1 MKKRNKYIPSD
12 KERRK
17 YVSSMRNRIFA
28 GLIAAVTAASPVITT
43 AAELGGYPI
52 TSETDGSTE
61 SLDVNTGRETAAE
74 TVTDDSGAVSVTAEV
89 GDTDNIGNAENM
101 TESAESA
108 DNVVAKAEESEK
120 SGEKTETK
128 FLFINLAKAKGGT
141 VILNEGELD
150 DAGKSTEK
158 RVKLVT
164 QTGTDE
170 LGNEATRTLINV
182 YDKDDV
188 LIDSED
194 AADNANIYVCEV
206 KTDEVVTVKVVA
218 DDGYVVSK
226 YDLRDRLVDGVKT
239 DVGFDKTEG
248 DDLTVAEGE
257 DESSASDR
265 TEFSY
270 PVFMKD
276 NMALTIELEEKQE
289 KNGSKGDT
297 KDDTAKDEEA
307 VDDTGATKDIDLTVD
322 GEVAADDSKNDM
334 NTDLTVDGEKTGEEA
349 KDHETSGND
358 ADNVESNETVS
369 DISGDTDNANTAEGD
384 DKVTEN
390 VADDDAGEDVNADES
405 GSEGEENT
413 DESVENVNSGEA
425 ENVDTADMT
434 GETHFIDTAENIG
447 DLDSASFST
456 ARLII
461 LSDNSNAIIDP
472 EHIIGNYDNIYL
484 MQYKSVE
491 QAMNAYAYY
500 EVNAEAVEPDKEIV
514 TAEETANDNNASDS
528 VISPDDVMTEA
539 SNPIVALS
547 ETQNT
552 DNTIETLTKD
562 RVIALIDTGAH
573 NGKNIIGRVSL
584 IDDILT
590 GGEHADDMV
599 DSIVS
604 QNEDAKIYSIRT
616 IGNDGNGSISAVV
629 AGIEYAINQ
638 HVDIINLSLYA
649 NKTLATTVLEKEIQ
663 KAIDAGI
670 TVVGAAGNDGADAVN
685 YVPGS
690 VLDAWVLGAADDNG
704 NRKAISNYG
713 DSVDYYAKAKY
724 TSNAAAM
731 FSGYISKYGT
741 DSLDN
746 SIFLKEVGEPGNVDD
761 EDTKSDETTLFDPV
775 IEKYIKRN
783 IDTSYTQIKEMQIVN
798 IMRVKNTM
806 VDGSKVSDDD
816 TIDSIMSQAD
826 ISDVVIGQTQGIL
839 PVYQLD
845 EDSDYWV
852 AYVDTMKDDDN
863 AAVQDVM
870 IAQNDTKGITFD
882 GWHFDNLTGLVYMP
896 KSIFYEDGTLY
907 VDKIQ
912 VQVMQKLIGFNWAD
926 DYNSTVG
933 AVTLDDGVINS
944 TWTAGNIYA
953 DYTNIQVGKYLDVNN
968 MLVTMNGIPVE
979 GKLYGYEPETG
990 ILTLG
995 FSPSVVQSI
1004 HVDAKKTEQAGD
1016 VEPGVKVASGYS
1028 FSEMVTINT
1037 SIGCGSISIN
1047 KKYLKKSHGEAVS
1060 ARFCYPENNGYWS
1073 YYKGHES
1080 AVMCYRFTDYND
1092 DSLDLQFCNWVLFN
1106 QGNINSILLNG
1117 KVWSMKASDIVPFV
1131 LNVNSFDAGFA
1142 DFEELKMSNGKDV
1155 ELALQCCHIN
1165 NGGGQ
1170 WNSNLGTALGAWRNG
1185 LVMMRIVNVN
1195 ATKKTAVCAIYT
1207 QNIANQHG
1215 IGLFAFNYTDTSTTR
1230 VKLAKRSGVSWTAPY
1245 SKEVYSLEGAKY
1257 RLYKRN
1263 SNGTEETV
1271 YYMKDGAVAT
1281 KSVKLKEVTTDA
1293 NSHSIRDLLTTNAK
1307 GNTKYI
1313 ALEPG
1318 TYYIKEQTPSTG
1330 FYRCNNYAQFTV
1342 EEDDTTVTL
1351 SQNTNEVLAYAL
1363 SEQPKEGRLSIIKT
1377 NSAGQSTE
1385 NLNLNAVFK
1394 IEYWDN
1400 YTTNGN
1406 DKPKSQWFMQAVF
1419 DGTNWV
1425 AQLDETR
1432 YRASWTDPNTGV
1444 TQYSDE
1450 LFYTYRAGKFMQPDG
1465 INPVPTL
1472 PMGSF
1477 RVTEVQAPDGYK
1489 LPADPVIK
1497 LDKNKT
1503 QNIYRRREANDDN
1516 TSGYGW
1522 LSTSVSNEQEDNS
1535 RIQIKKVDE
1544 TGNWSADLVNTEFT
1558 LYDAN
1563 GNACSS
1569 ITITDANYKEF
1580 EYDCKGGQTYTIKE
1594 TKTPACRKTAAP
1606 ITVTIGTGAN
1616 YKKTYQYDIKND
1628 WNPSKIAVSKKDGNN
1643 NWNNN
1648 LIGAQFTLY
1657 EGATNLGSITIQNQ
1671 NAHQFDADVWPGH
1684 TYTIKETHTPAGFI
1698 TAADISVTISTTVY
1712 QSVYYY
1718 DVKNLETPKVQIT
1731 KQSTAPQDILDLSA
1745 YTVSGAEFGVYEDQ
1759 ACTKKVPNGT
1769 LTTKENGVT
1778 DILTL
1783 PCSADGTYTYWVR
1796 EDKKPNGHKENNT
1809 PQPITVT
1816 LPADAGATKPMTFTN
1831 EPETD
1836 ELSAF
1841 AQKLS
1846 SKGDPVVGTAFKV
1859 RLYDGKYT
1867 TVQECEAKGVLKK
1880 TWYLQ
1885 SDEDGLVEFD
1895 KDHRAHG
1902 YTNDTFYQYDTNGDG
1917 SLDVVIPIGCTV
1929 TYQEVKTPKEY
1940 ILDDTTQIWSEK
1952 DHKIDIKRYYNE
1964 IAPCKITIQKLSDD
1978 GKTPLQNVEFE
1989 LTFAKESEPYTE
2001 NALKTYK
2008 PLLKQGESIKAK
2020 TDANGYIVWSNLD
2033 QGEYKIVETKTVS
2046 GMSLLKDP
2054 INITLPITMT
2064 DKQAKDM
2071 SAATDQGYFDEGYTN
2086 KWYFYEAKFEVTNT
2100 PNFVMPTTGASGMW
2114 KFIFF
2119 GFGIMTIFGTGLIVY
2134 DSKNK
2139 NTRKRRKHK

>member
-384 DKVTEN
+384 DKETEN

-933 AVTLDDGVINS
+933 AVTLDDGVTNS

-1047 KKYLKKSHGEAVS
+1047 KKYLKKGHGEAVS

-1351 SQNTNEVLAYAL
+1351 SQNTNEALAYAL

-1400 YTTNGN
+1400 YTTDGN

-1846 SKGDPVVGTAFKV
+1846 SKGDPVVGTVFKV

>member
-61 SLDVNTGRETAAE
+61 SLDVNTDRETAAE
-74 TVTDDSGAVSVTAEV
+74 TVTDDSGTVSVTTEV
-89 GDTDNIGNAENM
+89 GDTGNIGNTENM

-128 FLFINLAKAKGGT
+128 FLFINLAKANGGT

-150 DAGKSTEK
+150 DAGKSVEK

-170 LGNEATRTLINV
+170 LGNETTRTLINV

-289 KNGSKGDT
+289 KSGSKGDT

-307 VDDTGATKDIDLTVD
+307 VDNTGATKDTDLTVD
-322 GEVAADDSKNDM
+322 GEVAADDSKKDM
-334 NTDLTVDGEKTGEEA
+334 NADLTVDGEKTGEKA

-358 ADNVESNETVS
+358 ADNVESNKTVS

-390 VADDDAGEDVNADES
+390 VAGEDVNADES
-405 GSEGEENT
+405 GYEGDENT

-425 ENVDTADMT
+425 ENVDTVDMT
-434 GETHFIDTAENIG
+434 GETHFIDAAENIG

-461 LSDNSNAIIDP
+461 LSDDSNAIIDP

-528 VISPDDVMTEA
+528 VISPDDVMTEE

-933 AVTLDDGVINS
+933 AVTLDDGVTNS

-1037 SIGCGSISIN
+1037 SIGCGSIFTN
-1047 KKYLKKSHGEAVS
+1047 KKYLKKGHGEAVS

-1195 ATKKTAVCAIYT
+1195 TTKKTAVCAIYT

-1351 SQNTNEVLAYAL
+1351 SQNTNEALAYAL

-1400 YTTNGN
+1400 YTTDGN

-1846 SKGDPVVGTAFKV
+1846 SKGDPVVGTVFKV

-1895 KDHRAHG
+1895 KDHRTHG

>member
-61 SLDVNTGRETAAE
+61 SLDVNTDRETAAE
-74 TVTDDSGAVSVTAEV
+74 TVTDDSGTVSVTTEV
-89 GDTDNIGNAENM
+89 GDTGNIGNTENM

-128 FLFINLAKAKGGT
+128 FLFINLAKANGGT

-150 DAGKSTEK
+150 DAGKSVEK

-170 LGNEATRTLINV
+170 LGNETTRTLINV

-206 KTDEVVTVKVVA
+206 KTDEVVTVKFVA

-226 YDLRDRLVDGVKT
+226 YDLRDRLVDGTAV

-257 DESSASDR
+257 DKSSASDK

-322 GEVAADDSKNDM
+322 GEVAADDSKKDM

-390 VADDDAGEDVNADES
+390 VAGEDVNADES
-405 GSEGEENT
+405 GSEGDENT

-425 ENVDTADMT
+425 ENVDTVDMT
-434 GETHFIDTAENIG
+434 GETHFIDAAENIG

-461 LSDNSNAIIDP
+461 LSDDSNAIIDP

-528 VISPDDVMTEA
+528 VISPDDVMTEE

-933 AVTLDDGVINS
+933 AVTLDDGVTNS

-1037 SIGCGSISIN
+1037 SIGCGSISTN
-1047 KKYLKKSHGEAVS
+1047 KKYLKKGHGEAVS

-1195 ATKKTAVCAIYT
+1195 TTKKTAVCAIYT

-1351 SQNTNEVLAYAL
+1351 SQNTNEALAYAL

-1400 YTTNGN
+1400 YTTDGN

-1846 SKGDPVVGTAFKV
+1846 SKGDPVVGTVFKV

>member
-61 SLDVNTGRETAAE
+61 SLDVNTDRETAAE
-74 TVTDDSGAVSVTAEV
+74 TVTDDSGTVSVTTEV
-89 GDTDNIGNAENM
+89 GDTGNIGNTENM

-128 FLFINLAKAKGGT
+128 FLFINLAKANGGT

-150 DAGKSTEK
+150 DAGKSVEK

-170 LGNEATRTLINV
+170 LGNETTRTLINV

-289 KNGSKGDT
+289 KSGSKGDT

-307 VDDTGATKDIDLTVD
+307 VDNTGATKDTDLTVD
-322 GEVAADDSKNDM
+322 GEVAADDSKKDM
-334 NTDLTVDGEKTGEEA
+334 NADLTVDGEKTGEKA

-358 ADNVESNETVS
+358 ADNVESNKTVS

-390 VADDDAGEDVNADES
+390 VAGEDVNADES
-405 GSEGEENT
+405 GYEGDENT

-425 ENVDTADMT
+425 ENVDTVDMT
-434 GETHFIDTAENIG
+434 GETHFIDAAENIG

-461 LSDNSNAIIDP
+461 LSDDSNAIIDP

-528 VISPDDVMTEA
+528 VISPDDVMTEE

-933 AVTLDDGVINS
+933 AVTLDDGVTNS

-1037 SIGCGSISIN
+1037 SIGCGSISTN
-1047 KKYLKKSHGEAVS
+1047 KKYLKKGHGEAVS

-1195 ATKKTAVCAIYT
+1195 TTKKTAVCAIYT

-1351 SQNTNEVLAYAL
+1351 SQNTNEALAYAL

-1400 YTTNGN
+1400 YTTDGN

-1809 PQPITVT
+1809 PQSITVT

-1846 SKGDPVVGTAFKV
+1846 SKGDPVVGTVFKV

>member
-1 MKKRNKYIPSD
+1 
-12 KERRK
+12 
-17 YVSSMRNRIFA
+17 
-28 GLIAAVTAASPVITT
+28 
-43 AAELGGYPI
+43 
-52 TSETDGSTE
+52 
-61 SLDVNTGRETAAE
+61 
-74 TVTDDSGAVSVTAEV
+74 
-89 GDTDNIGNAENM
+89 
-101 TESAESA
+101 
-108 DNVVAKAEESEK
+108 
-120 SGEKTETK
+120 
-128 FLFINLAKAKGGT
+128 
-141 VILNEGELD
+141 
-150 DAGKSTEK
+150 
-158 RVKLVT
+158 
-164 QTGTDE
+164 
-170 LGNEATRTLINV
+170 
-182 YDKDDV
+182 
-188 LIDSED
+188 
-194 AADNANIYVCEV
+194 
-206 KTDEVVTVKVVA
+206 
-218 DDGYVVSK
+218 
-226 YDLRDRLVDGVKT
+226 
-239 DVGFDKTEG
+239 
-248 DDLTVAEGE
+248 
-257 DESSASDR
+257 
-265 TEFSY
+265 
-270 PVFMKD
+270 
-276 NMALTIELEEKQE
+276 
-289 KNGSKGDT
+289 
-297 KDDTAKDEEA
+297 
-307 VDDTGATKDIDLTVD
+307 
-322 GEVAADDSKNDM
+322 
-334 NTDLTVDGEKTGEEA
+334 
-349 KDHETSGND
+349 
-358 ADNVESNETVS
+358 
-369 DISGDTDNANTAEGD
+369 
-384 DKVTEN
+384 
-390 VADDDAGEDVNADES
+390 
-405 GSEGEENT
+405 
-413 DESVENVNSGEA
+413 
-425 ENVDTADMT
+425 
-434 GETHFIDTAENIG
+434 
-447 DLDSASFST
+447 
-456 ARLII
+456 
-461 LSDNSNAIIDP
+461 
-472 EHIIGNYDNIYL
+472 
-484 MQYKSVE
+484 
-491 QAMNAYAYY
+491 
-500 EVNAEAVEPDKEIV
+500 
-514 TAEETANDNNASDS
+514 
-528 VISPDDVMTEA
+528 
-539 SNPIVALS
+539 
-547 ETQNT
+547 
-552 DNTIETLTKD
+552 
-562 RVIALIDTGAH
+562 
-573 NGKNIIGRVSL
+573 
-584 IDDILT
+584 
-590 GGEHADDMV
+590 
-599 DSIVS
+599 
-604 QNEDAKIYSIRT
+604 
-616 IGNDGNGSISAVV
+616 
-629 AGIEYAINQ
+629 
-638 HVDIINLSLYA
+638 
-649 NKTLATTVLEKEIQ
+649 
-663 KAIDAGI
+663 
-670 TVVGAAGNDGADAVN
+670 
-685 YVPGS
+685 
-690 VLDAWVLGAADDNG
+690 
-704 NRKAISNYG
+704 
-713 DSVDYYAKAKY
+713 
-724 TSNAAAM
+724 
-731 FSGYISKYGT
+731 
-741 DSLDN
+741 
-746 SIFLKEVGEPGNVDD
+746 
-761 EDTKSDETTLFDPV
+761 
-775 IEKYIKRN
+775 
-783 IDTSYTQIKEMQIVN
+783 
-798 IMRVKNTM
+798 
-806 VDGSKVSDDD
+806 
-816 TIDSIMSQAD
+816 
-826 ISDVVIGQTQGIL
+826 
-839 PVYQLD
+839 
-845 EDSDYWV
+845 
-852 AYVDTMKDDDN
+852 
-863 AAVQDVM
+863 
-870 IAQNDTKGITFD
+870 
-882 GWHFDNLTGLVYMP
+882 MP

-933 AVTLDDGVINS
+933 AVTLDDGVTNS

-1047 KKYLKKSHGEAVS
+1047 KKYLKKGHGEAVS

-1195 ATKKTAVCAIYT
+1195 TTKKTAVCAIYT

-1351 SQNTNEVLAYAL
+1351 SQNTNEALAYAL

-1400 YTTNGN
+1400 YTTDGN

-1846 SKGDPVVGTAFKV
+1846 SKGDPVVGTVFKV

>member
-1 MKKRNKYIPSD
+1 MRNKKVYNPSD
-12 KERRK
+12 KGKRK
-17 YVSSMRNRIFA
+17 YVSSMRNRILA
-28 GLIAAVTAASPVITT
+28 GLIAAVTAASPVMTS
-43 AAELGGYPI
+43 AAELGGYDI
-52 TSETDGSTE
+52 ASETDGSIE
-61 SLDVNTGRETAAE
+61 SLDVNTGGETAAE
-74 TVTDDSGAVSVTAEV
+74 TVADDSGTVSVTTEV
-89 GDTDNIGNAENM
+89 GNNEN
-101 TESAESA
+101 TAESAESVN
-108 DNVVAKAEESEK
+108 DVITKAEESE
-120 SGEKTETK
+120 STGEKTETK

-150 DAGKSTEK
+150 DAGKSAEK
-158 RVKLVT
+158 KVKLVT
-164 QTGTDE
+164 QTDTDE
-170 LGNEATRTLINV
+170 LGNETTRTLINV

-218 DDGYVVSK
+218 DDGYVISK
-226 YDLRDRLVDGVKT
+226 YDLQDRLVDGAKI

-248 DDLTVAEGE
+248 DDLTVTEDT
-257 DESSASDR
+257 DESSASDK

-289 KNGSKGDT
+289 EAADETEKSGSADDVT
-297 KDDTAKDEEA
+297 DDTAKDKEA
-307 VDDTGATKDIDLTVD
+307 VDDAGTAKDTDLTVD
-322 GEVAADDSKNDM
+322 GEVAADDSKKDM
-334 NTDLTVDGEKTGEEA
+334 DTDLTVDGEKTDEEA
-349 KDHETSGND
+349 KDQE
-358 ADNVESNETVS
+358 
-369 DISGDTDNANTAEGD
+369 DTDNTNTAEDGGE
-384 DKVTEN
+384 VTEN
-390 VADDDAGEDVNADES
+390 VADNDAGEDVNADES
-405 GSEGEENT
+405 GSVDKESSG
-413 DESVENVNSGEA
+413 ESVEDVNSDEA
-425 ENVDTADMT
+425 ENIDTVDMT

-447 DLDSASFST
+447 DLDSTSFST

-461 LSDNSNAIIDP
+461 LSDDSNAIIDP

-500 EVNAEAVEPDKEIV
+500 EVNADAVEPDKEIV

-528 VISPDDVMTEA
+528 VISPDDVMTEE

-552 DNTIETLTKD
+552 DNAIETLTKD

-690 VLDAWVLGAADDNG
+690 VLDAWILGAADDNG

-783 IDTSYTQIKEMQIVN
+783 IDTNYTDVKDMQIVN

-882 GWHFDNLTGLVYMP
+882 GWHFDNLTGLVYIP

-933 AVTLDDGVINS
+933 AVTLDDGVTNS

-1004 HVDAKKTEQAGD
+1004 HVDAEKTEQAGD

-1047 KKYLKKSHGEAVS
+1047 KKYLKKGHGESVS
-1060 ARFCYPENNGYWS
+1060 ARFCYPENNGNWS

-1263 SNGTEETV
+1263 RNGTEETV
-1271 YYMKDGAVAT
+1271 YYMKDGAIAT

-1293 NSHSIRDLLTTNAK
+1293 NSHSIRDLLTTNTK

-1351 SQNTNEVLAYAL
+1351 SQNTNEALAYAL

-1400 YTTNGN
+1400 YTTDGN

-1745 YTVSGAEFGVYEDQ
+1745 YTVSGAEFGIYSDQ
-1759 ACTKKVPNGT
+1759 WCTQKVGT
-1769 LTTKENGVT
+1769 ATTGQNGVT
-1778 DILTL
+1778 NTITL
-1783 PCSADGTYTYWVR
+1783 PCQANGTYTYYVR
-1796 EDKKPNGHKENNT
+1796 EDIAPNGHKENNT
-1809 PQPITVT
+1809 PQAITVT
-1816 LPADAGATKPMTFTN
+1816 LPADAGATKQMTFTN

-1846 SKGDPVVGTAFKV
+1846 SKGDPVVGTVFKV

-1867 TVQECEAKGVLKK
+1867 TVQECEAKGALKK

-1885 SDEDGLVEFD
+1885 SDNKGFVNFD
-1895 KDHRAHG
+1895 NQNLAPG
-1902 YTNDTFYQYDTNGDG
+1902 YNSDTFYKYGDKDGDG
-1917 SLDVVIPIGCTV
+1917 KTDIVIPIGCTV
-1929 TYQEVKTPKEY
+1929 TYQEVKTPSEY
-1940 ILDDTTQIWSEK
+1940 VLDDTTQIWSEK
-1952 DHKIDIKRYYNE
+1952 NQQIDVKKFYNE
-1964 IAPCKITIQKLSDD
+1964 PTPCKIKIRKLSDD
-1978 GKTPLQNVEFE
+1978 GKTPLSGVEFE
-1989 LTFAKESEPYTE
+1989 LKFVKESQPYTMD
-2001 NALKTYK
+2001 ALNSFI
-2008 PLLKQGESIKAK
+2008 PLLKQGETTKAT
-2020 TDANGYIVWSNLD
+2020 TDANGYIIWENLD
-2033 QGEYKIVETKTVS
+2033 QGEYQITETKTIT

-2071 SAATDQGYFDEGYTN
+2071 SAATDQGRFDEGYTN
-2086 KWYFYEAKFEVTNT
+2086 KWYFYEATFEVTNT
-2100 PNFVMPTTGASGMW
+2100 PNFVMPTTGADGIW

-2119 GFGIMTIFGTGLIVY
+2119 GFGTMAILGTGLIVY

>member
-74 TVTDDSGAVSVTAEV
+74 TVTDDSGTVSVTTEV
-89 GDTDNIGNAENM
+89 GDTGNIGNTENM

-128 FLFINLAKAKGGT
+128 FLFINLAKANGGT

-150 DAGKSTEK
+150 DAGKSVEK

-170 LGNEATRTLINV
+170 LGNETTRTLINV

-322 GEVAADDSKNDM
+322 GEVAADDSKKDM
-334 NTDLTVDGEKTGEEA
+334 NTDLTVDGKKTGEEA
-349 KDHETSGND
+349 KDPEAADSNAGSTESSETND
-358 ADNVESNETVS
+358 
-369 DISGDTDNANTAEGD
+369 DISSDTDNTNTAKDGSE
-384 DKVTEN
+384 VTEN

-405 GSEGEENT
+405 GSVDKESSG
-413 DESVENVNSGEA
+413 ESVEDVNSDEA
-425 ENVDTADMT
+425 ENIDTVDMT

-447 DLDSASFST
+447 DLDSTSFST

-461 LSDNSNAIIDP
+461 LSDDSNAIIDP

-528 VISPDDVMTEA
+528 VISPDDVMTEE

-552 DNTIETLTKD
+552 DNAIETLTKD

-933 AVTLDDGVINS
+933 AVTLDDGVTNS

-1047 KKYLKKSHGEAVS
+1047 KKYLKKGHGEAVS

-1351 SQNTNEVLAYAL
+1351 SQNTNEALAYAL

-1400 YTTNGN
+1400 YTTDGN

-1846 SKGDPVVGTAFKV
+1846 SKGDPVVGTVFKV

>member
-61 SLDVNTGRETAAE
+61 SLDVNTGGETAAE
-74 TVTDDSGAVSVTAEV
+74 TVTDDSGAVSVTTEV

-170 LGNEATRTLINV
+170 LGNETTRTLINV

-257 DESSASDR
+257 DKSSASDK

-322 GEVAADDSKNDM
+322 GEVAADDSKKDM

-390 VADDDAGEDVNADES
+390 VAGEDVNADES
-405 GSEGEENT
+405 GYEGDENI

-425 ENVDTADMT
+425 ENVDTVDMT
-434 GETHFIDTAENIG
+434 GETHFIDAAENIG

-461 LSDNSNAIIDP
+461 LSDDSNAIIDP

-528 VISPDDVMTEA
+528 VISPDDVMTEE

-896 KSIFYEDGTLY
+896 KSIFYED
-907 VDKIQ
+907 
-912 VQVMQKLIGFNWAD
+912 F
-926 DYNSTVG
+926 
-933 AVTLDDGVINS
+933 
-944 TWTAGNIYA
+944 
-953 DYTNIQVGKYLDVNN
+953 
-968 MLVTMNGIPVE
+968 
-979 GKLYGYEPETG
+979 
-990 ILTLG
+990 
-995 FSPSVVQSI
+995 
-1004 HVDAKKTEQAGD
+1004 
-1016 VEPGVKVASGYS
+1016 
-1028 FSEMVTINT
+1028 
-1037 SIGCGSISIN
+1037 
-1047 KKYLKKSHGEAVS
+1047 
-1060 ARFCYPENNGYWS
+1060 
-1073 YYKGHES
+1073 
-1080 AVMCYRFTDYND
+1080 
-1092 DSLDLQFCNWVLFN
+1092 
-1106 QGNINSILLNG
+1106 
-1117 KVWSMKASDIVPFV
+1117 
-1131 LNVNSFDAGFA
+1131 
-1142 DFEELKMSNGKDV
+1142 
-1155 ELALQCCHIN
+1155 
-1165 NGGGQ
+1165 
-1170 WNSNLGTALGAWRNG
+1170 
-1185 LVMMRIVNVN
+1185 
-1195 ATKKTAVCAIYT
+1195 
-1207 QNIANQHG
+1207 
-1215 IGLFAFNYTDTSTTR
+1215 
-1230 VKLAKRSGVSWTAPY
+1230 
-1245 SKEVYSLEGAKY
+1245 
-1257 RLYKRN
+1257 
-1263 SNGTEETV
+1263 
-1271 YYMKDGAVAT
+1271 
-1281 KSVKLKEVTTDA
+1281 
-1293 NSHSIRDLLTTNAK
+1293 
-1307 GNTKYI
+1307 
-1313 ALEPG
+1313 
-1318 TYYIKEQTPSTG
+1318 
-1330 FYRCNNYAQFTV
+1330 
-1342 EEDDTTVTL
+1342 
-1351 SQNTNEVLAYAL
+1351 
-1363 SEQPKEGRLSIIKT
+1363 
-1377 NSAGQSTE
+1377 
-1385 NLNLNAVFK
+1385 
-1394 IEYWDN
+1394 
-1400 YTTNGN
+1400 
-1406 DKPKSQWFMQAVF
+1406 
-1419 DGTNWV
+1419 
-1425 AQLDETR
+1425 
-1432 YRASWTDPNTGV
+1432 
-1444 TQYSDE
+1444 
-1450 LFYTYRAGKFMQPDG
+1450 
-1465 INPVPTL
+1465 
-1472 PMGSF
+1472 
-1477 RVTEVQAPDGYK
+1477 
-1489 LPADPVIK
+1489 
-1497 LDKNKT
+1497 
-1503 QNIYRRREANDDN
+1503 
-1516 TSGYGW
+1516 
-1522 LSTSVSNEQEDNS
+1522 
-1535 RIQIKKVDE
+1535 
-1544 TGNWSADLVNTEFT
+1544 
-1558 LYDAN
+1558 
-1563 GNACSS
+1563 
-1569 ITITDANYKEF
+1569 
-1580 EYDCKGGQTYTIKE
+1580 
-1594 TKTPACRKTAAP
+1594 
-1606 ITVTIGTGAN
+1606 
-1616 YKKTYQYDIKND
+1616 
-1628 WNPSKIAVSKKDGNN
+1628 
-1643 NWNNN
+1643 
-1648 LIGAQFTLY
+1648 
-1657 EGATNLGSITIQNQ
+1657 
-1671 NAHQFDADVWPGH
+1671 
-1684 TYTIKETHTPAGFI
+1684 
-1698 TAADISVTISTTVY
+1698 
-1712 QSVYYY
+1712 
-1718 DVKNLETPKVQIT
+1718 
-1731 KQSTAPQDILDLSA
+1731 
-1745 YTVSGAEFGVYEDQ
+1745 
-1759 ACTKKVPNGT
+1759 
-1769 LTTKENGVT
+1769 
-1778 DILTL
+1778 
-1783 PCSADGTYTYWVR
+1783 
-1796 EDKKPNGHKENNT
+1796 
-1809 PQPITVT
+1809 
-1816 LPADAGATKPMTFTN
+1816 
-1831 EPETD
+1831 
-1836 ELSAF
+1836 
-1841 AQKLS
+1841 
-1846 SKGDPVVGTAFKV
+1846 
-1859 RLYDGKYT
+1859 
-1867 TVQECEAKGVLKK
+1867 
-1880 TWYLQ
+1880 
-1885 SDEDGLVEFD
+1885 
-1895 KDHRAHG
+1895 
-1902 YTNDTFYQYDTNGDG
+1902 
-1917 SLDVVIPIGCTV
+1917 
-1929 TYQEVKTPKEY
+1929 
-1940 ILDDTTQIWSEK
+1940 
-1952 DHKIDIKRYYNE
+1952 
-1964 IAPCKITIQKLSDD
+1964 
-1978 GKTPLQNVEFE
+1978 
-1989 LTFAKESEPYTE
+1989 KESQSRQH
-2001 NALKTYK
+2001 
-2008 PLLKQGESIKAK
+2008 LL
-2020 TDANGYIVWSNLD
+2020 
-2033 QGEYKIVETKTVS
+2033 
-2046 GMSLLKDP
+2046 
-2054 INITLPITMT
+2054 
-2064 DKQAKDM
+2064 
-2071 SAATDQGYFDEGYTN
+2071 
-2086 KWYFYEAKFEVTNT
+2086 
-2100 PNFVMPTTGASGMW
+2100 
-2114 KFIFF
+2114 
-2119 GFGIMTIFGTGLIVY
+2119 
-2134 DSKNK
+2134 
-2139 NTRKRRKHK
+2139 

>member
-61 SLDVNTGRETAAE
+61 SLDVNTDRETAAE
-74 TVTDDSGAVSVTAEV
+74 TVTDDSGTVSVTTEV
-89 GDTDNIGNAENM
+89 GDTGNIGNTENM

-128 FLFINLAKAKGGT
+128 FLFINLAKANGGT

-150 DAGKSTEK
+150 DAGKSVEK

-170 LGNEATRTLINV
+170 LGNETTRTLINV

-289 KNGSKGDT
+289 KSGSKGDT

-307 VDDTGATKDIDLTVD
+307 VDNTGATKDTDLTVD
-322 GEVAADDSKNDM
+322 GEVAADDSKKDM
-334 NTDLTVDGEKTGEEA
+334 NADLTVDGEKTGEKA

-358 ADNVESNETVS
+358 ADNVESNKTVS

-390 VADDDAGEDVNADES
+390 VAGEDVNADES
-405 GSEGEENT
+405 GYEGDENT

-425 ENVDTADMT
+425 ENVDTVDMT
-434 GETHFIDTAENIG
+434 GETHFIDAAENIG

-461 LSDNSNAIIDP
+461 LSDDSNAIIDP

-528 VISPDDVMTEA
+528 VISPDDVMTEE

-933 AVTLDDGVINS
+933 AVTLDDGVTNS

-1037 SIGCGSISIN
+1037 SIGCGSISTN
-1047 KKYLKKSHGEAVS
+1047 KKYLKKGHGEAVS

-1195 ATKKTAVCAIYT
+1195 TTKKTAVCAIYT

-1351 SQNTNEVLAYAL
+1351 SQNTNEALAYAL

-1400 YTTNGN
+1400 YTTDGN

-1846 SKGDPVVGTAFKV
+1846 SKGDPVVGTVFKV

>member
-12 KERRK
+12 NQRRK
-17 YVSSMRNRIFA
+17 YVSSMRNRIIA
-28 GLIAAVTAASPVITT
+28 GLIAAVTATSPVMAT

-52 TSETDGSTE
+52 TSETDGNTE
-61 SLDVNTGRETAAE
+61 SLDVNTGGETAAE
-74 TVTDDSGAVSVTAEV
+74 TVTDDSGTVSVTTEV
-89 GDTDNIGNAENM
+89 GDTGNSVNTA
-101 TESAESA
+101 ESAESVNDA
-108 DNVVAKAEESEK
+108 ITKAEESE
-120 SGEKTETK
+120 STGEKTETK
-128 FLFINLAKAKGGT
+128 FLFINLAKANGGT

-150 DAGKSTEK
+150 DAGKSVEK
-158 RVKLVT
+158 RVRLVT
-164 QTGTDE
+164 QTGADE
-170 LGNEATRTLINV
+170 LGNETTKTLINV

-206 KTDEVVTVKVVA
+206 KTDDVVTVKVVA
-218 DDGYVVSK
+218 DDGYVISK
-226 YDLRDRLVDGVKT
+226 YDLQDRLVDGTKI

-248 DDLTVAEGE
+248 DDLTVGE
-257 DESSASDR
+257 DTNESSASDK

-276 NMALTIELEEKQE
+276 NMALTIELEKKQE
-289 KNGSKGDT
+289 KTESADGA
-297 KDDTAKDEEA
+297 KDDTAKDKEA
-307 VDDTGATKDIDLTVD
+307 VDDAGNAKDTDLTVD
-322 GEVAADDSKNDM
+322 GEVAADDSKKDM
-334 NTDLTVDGEKTGEEA
+334 DTDLTVGGEKTDEEA
-349 KDHETSGND
+349 KDTEASGSD
-358 ADNVESNETVS
+358 ADNT
-369 DISGDTDNANTAEGD
+369 NAAKD
-384 DKVTEN
+384 DGEVTEN
-390 VADDDAGEDVNADES
+390 VAEDNAGEDVNADEDGSANEESS
-405 GSEGEENT
+405 G
-413 DESVENVNSGEA
+413 ESVEDVNSGEA
-425 ENVDTADMT
+425 ENVDTVDMT
-434 GETHFIDTAENIG
+434 GETHFIDAAENIG
-447 DLDSASFST
+447 DLDPASFST

-461 LSDNSNAIIDP
+461 LSDDSNDIIDP

-500 EVNAEAVEPDKEIV
+500 EVNADAVEPDKEIV
-514 TAEETANDNNASDS
+514 TAEEIVNDNNASDS
-528 VISPDDVMTEA
+528 AISPDDVMTEE

-562 RVIALIDTGAH
+562 KVIALIDTGAH

-670 TVVGAAGNDGADAVN
+670 TVVGAAGNDGADAIN

-690 VLDAWVLGAADDNG
+690 VLDAWILGAADDNG

-741 DSLDN
+741 DSLDD

-783 IDTSYTQIKEMQIVN
+783 IDTNYTDIKDMQIVN
-798 IMRVKNTM
+798 ILRLKNTM
-806 VDGSKVSDDD
+806 VDGAVVSEND
-816 TIDSIMSQAD
+816 TIDSIMSQDD
-826 ISDVVIGQTQGIL
+826 ISKYVVGQTQGIL

-852 AYVDTMKDDDN
+852 SYVDTMKDDDN
-863 AAVQDVM
+863 ATVQDVM

-882 GWHFDNLTGLVYMP
+882 GWYFDKDTGLLYMP
-896 KSIFYEDGTLY
+896 KSIFYQDGTLY
-907 VDKIQ
+907 IEKIQ
-912 VQVMQKLIGFNWAD
+912 VQVMQKLAGFNWSD

-933 AVTLDDGVINS
+933 AVTSDDVVVNS

-953 DYTNIQVGKYLDVNN
+953 DYTNIQVGQYLDVNK
-968 MLVTMNGIPVE
+968 MLVTVNGFPIE
-979 GKLYGYEPETG
+979 GKMYGYEPESG
-990 ILTLG
+990 MLTVG
-995 FSPSVVQSI
+995 FAPSVVQSV
-1004 HVDAKKTEQAGD
+1004 HVDAEKTEQAGNI
-1016 VEPGVKVASGYS
+1016 EPGVKIAAGHT
-1028 FSEMVTINT
+1028 FAQMRTINSAVGCS
-1037 SIGCGSISIN
+1037 SITIN
-1047 KKYLKKSHGEAVS
+1047 KKKLKKGFGASVTAE
-1060 ARFCYPENNGYWS
+1060 FCYPENNGNWS
-1073 YYKGHES
+1073 YYGGHEN
-1080 AVMCYRFTDYND
+1080 AVVCYRFTDYND
-1092 DSLDLQFCNWVLFN
+1092 DALDRQFCNWVLFN
-1106 QGNINSILLNG
+1106 SGNINNILLNG
-1117 KVWSMKASDIVPFV
+1117 KVWDMKSGDIVPFV
-1131 LNVNSFDAGFA
+1131 LNLNTFDAPFA
-1142 DFEELKMSNGKDV
+1142 NFDELKTSAGKDV
-1155 ELALQCCHIN
+1155 ELALECCHID

-1170 WNSNLGTALGAWRNG
+1170 WDRNLGTALGRWQNG
-1185 LVMMRIVNVN
+1185 IIMMRVVNVDSTHN
-1195 ATKKTAVCAIYT
+1195 IAVCAVYT
-1207 QNIANQHG
+1207 QRIVGQHG
-1215 IGLFAFNYTDTSTTR
+1215 IGLFSFNYTDTTTKR
-1230 VKLAKRSGVSWTAPY
+1230 VRLAKRSGVSWTSQY
-1245 SKEVYSLEGAKY
+1245 SKDIYSLEGAKY
-1257 RLYKRN
+1257 RIYQYNK
-1263 SNGTEETV
+1263 NGTETEV
-1271 YYMKDGAVAT
+1271 YYMKNETDEEAST
-1281 KSVKLKEVTTDA
+1281 KNVKLKEVTTDA
-1293 NSHSIRDLLTTNAK
+1293 NGNSIRSLLTTNSK
-1307 GNTKYI
+1307 GNTSYVS
-1313 ALEPG
+1313 LSPG
-1318 TYYIKEQTPSTG
+1318 TYYIKEESASKG
-1330 FYRCNNYAQFTV
+1330 FYVCKHYAQFV
-1342 EEDDTTVTL
+1342 IDDDDTTVTL
-1351 SQNTNEVLAYAL
+1351 SQNTNNALAYAL
-1363 SEQPKEGRLSIIKT
+1363 SEQPREGRFSIVKT
-1377 NSAGQSTE
+1377 NSAGQSTQ
-1385 NLNLNAVFK
+1385 NLNLNAVFR

-1400 YTTNGN
+1400 YTTDGN
-1406 DKPKSQWFMQAVF
+1406 DKAKTTWYCQAVW

-1432 YRASWTDPNTGV
+1432 YLSSWTDPNTGERHDSAPL
-1444 TQYSDE
+1444 Y
-1450 LFYTYRAGKFMQPDG
+1450 YTYRAGKFMKPDG
-1465 INPVPTL
+1465 VNPVPTL
-1472 PMGSF
+1472 PLGSF

-1489 LPADPVIK
+1489 LPDDPIVKFDADK
-1497 LDKNKT
+1497 KE
-1503 QNIYRRREANDDN
+1503 NIYRRTKVQDGNTDEWGFLRTTVANEENYSKIKIKKTNQNGEWNQNLSGATFQLIENNNVLETMTINDGEYHTFSYNCIPNHTYSIHESVTPNGYTASNDISVAVGSGASYKKEYEYSIKNTEKPSRVNITKTSNSGWNDKLKEAQFSLYELN
-1516 TSGYGW
+1516 TATHAETW
-1522 LSTSVSNEQEDNS
+1522 LNT
-1535 RIQIKKVDE
+1535 IQIE
-1544 TGNWSADLVNTEFT
+1544 NQ
-1558 LYDAN
+1558 
-1563 GNACSS
+1563 NA
-1569 ITITDANYKEF
+1569 KEF
-1580 EYDCKGGQTYTIKE
+1580 PVDIWAEHTYVIRE
-1594 TKTPACRKTAAP
+1594 TKTPTGYITAAP
-1606 ITVTIGTGAN
+1606 ITFTVNTLGNYQAQYSYTVTN
-1616 YKKTYQYDIKND
+1616 
-1628 WNPSKIAVSKKDGNN
+1628 V
-1643 NWNNN
+1643 
-1648 LIGAQFTLY
+1648 
-1657 EGATNLGSITIQNQ
+1657 
-1671 NAHQFDADVWPGH
+1671 DA
-1684 TYTIKETHTPAGFI
+1684 
-1698 TAADISVTISTTVY
+1698 
-1712 QSVYYY
+1712 
-1718 DVKNLETPKVQIT
+1718 PKVQIT
-1731 KQSTAPQDILDLSA
+1731 KKSNAPQDILDLSA

-1759 ACTKKVPNGT
+1759 ACTRKVPNGT

-1778 DILTL
+1778 DTLTL

-1796 EDKKPNGHKENNT
+1796 EDKAPNGHKDNKT
-1809 PQPITVT
+1809 PQQITIT
-1816 LPADAGATKPMTFTN
+1816 LPADAGATKQMTFTN
-1831 EPETD
+1831 EPKTD

-1846 SKGDPVVGTAFKV
+1846 SKGDPVVGTIFKV

-1880 TWYLQ
+1880 TWYLK
-1885 SDEDGLVEFD
+1885 SDTQGFVKFD
-1895 KDHRAHG
+1895 REHKAPG
-1902 YTNDTFYQYDTNGDG
+1902 YTSDAFYQYDTNGDG
-1917 SLDVVIPIGCTV
+1917 NLDIVIPIGCTV

-1952 DHKIDIKRYYNE
+1952 DHKIDIKRYYNK

-1989 LTFAKESEPYTE
+1989 LTFTKESEPYTE

-2033 QGEYKIVETKTVS
+2033 QGEYKIVETRTVS

-2119 GFGIMTIFGTGLIVY
+2119 GFGTMTIFGTGLIIY

-2139 NTRKRRKHK
+2139 KTVKRRKRK

>member
-1351 SQNTNEVLAYAL
+1351 SQNTNEALAYAL

-1846 SKGDPVVGTAFKV
+1846 SKGDPVVGTVFKV

>member
-1 MKKRNKYIPSD
+1 MRNKKVYNPSD
-12 KERRK
+12 KGKRK
-17 YVSSMRNRIFA
+17 YVSSMRNRILA
-28 GLIAAVTAASPVITT
+28 GLIAAVTAASPAMTS
-43 AAELGGYPI
+43 AAELGGYDI
-52 TSETDGSTE
+52 ASETDGSIE
-61 SLDVNTGRETAAE
+61 SLDVNTGGETAAE
-74 TVTDDSGAVSVTAEV
+74 TVTDDSGTVSVTTEV
-89 GDTDNIGNAENM
+89 GNNEN
-101 TESAESA
+101 TAESAESVN
-108 DNVVAKAEESEK
+108 DVITKAEESENT
-120 SGEKTETK
+120 GEKTETK

-150 DAGKSTEK
+150 DAGKSAEK

-164 QTGTDE
+164 QTDTDE
-170 LGNEATRTLINV
+170 LGNETTRTLINV

-218 DDGYVVSK
+218 DDGYVISK
-226 YDLRDRLVDGVKT
+226 YDLQDRLVDGVKT

-257 DESSASDR
+257 DKSSASDK

-289 KNGSKGDT
+289 KTGSTDDAT
-297 KDDTAKDEEA
+297 NDTAKDEEA
-307 VDDTGATKDIDLTVD
+307 VDDADTAKDTDLTVD
-322 GEVAADDSKNDM
+322 GEVAADNSKKDM
-334 NTDLTVDGEKTGEEA
+334 DTDLTVDEEKKDEEA
-349 KDHETSGND
+349 KDQE
-358 ADNVESNETVS
+358 
-369 DISGDTDNANTAEGD
+369 DTDNTNTAEDGGE
-384 DKVTEN
+384 VTEN
-390 VADDDAGEDVNADES
+390 VADNDAGEDVNADES
-405 GSEGEENT
+405 GYEGDENT

-425 ENVDTADMT
+425 ENVDTVDMT
-434 GETHFIDTAENIG
+434 GETHFIDAAENIG

-461 LSDNSNAIIDP
+461 LSDDSNAIIDP

-528 VISPDDVMTEA
+528 VISPDDVMTEE

-690 VLDAWVLGAADDNG
+690 VLDAWILGAADDNG

-933 AVTLDDGVINS
+933 AVTLDDGVTNS

-1047 KKYLKKSHGEAVS
+1047 KKYLKKGHGEAVS

-1195 ATKKTAVCAIYT
+1195 TTKKTAVCAIYT

-1351 SQNTNEVLAYAL
+1351 SQNTNEALAYAL

-1400 YTTNGN
+1400 YTTDGN

-1846 SKGDPVVGTAFKV
+1846 SKGDPVVGTVFKV

>member
-74 TVTDDSGAVSVTAEV
+74 TVTDDSGTVSVTTEV
-89 GDTDNIGNAENM
+89 GDTGNIGNTENM

-128 FLFINLAKAKGGT
+128 FLFINLAKANGGT

-150 DAGKSTEK
+150 DAGKSVEK

-170 LGNEATRTLINV
+170 LGNETTRTLINV

-322 GEVAADDSKNDM
+322 GEVAADDSKKDM
-334 NTDLTVDGEKTGEEA
+334 NTDLTVDGKKTGEEA
-349 KDHETSGND
+349 KDPEAADSNAGSTESSETND
-358 ADNVESNETVS
+358 
-369 DISGDTDNANTAEGD
+369 DISSDTDNTNTAKDGSE
-384 DKVTEN
+384 VTEN

-405 GSEGEENT
+405 GSVDKESSG
-413 DESVENVNSGEA
+413 ESVEDVNSDEA
-425 ENVDTADMT
+425 ENIDTVDMT

-447 DLDSASFST
+447 DLDSTSFST

-461 LSDNSNAIIDP
+461 LSDDSNAIIDP

-528 VISPDDVMTEA
+528 VISPDDVMTEE

-552 DNTIETLTKD
+552 DNAIETLTKD

-690 VLDAWVLGAADDNG
+690 VLDAWILGAADDNG

-882 GWHFDNLTGLVYMP
+882 GWHFDNLTGLVYIP

-933 AVTLDDGVINS
+933 AVTLDDGVTNS

-979 GKLYGYEPETG
+979 GRLYGYEPETG

-1047 KKYLKKSHGEAVS
+1047 KKYLKKGHGEAVS

-1281 KSVKLKEVTTDA
+1281 KSVKLKEVTTDT

-1351 SQNTNEVLAYAL
+1351 SQNTNEALAYAL

-1400 YTTNGN
+1400 YTTDGN

-1745 YTVSGAEFGVYEDQ
+1745 YTVSGAEFGIYSDQ
-1759 ACTKKVPNGT
+1759 WCTQKVDT
-1769 LTTKENGVT
+1769 ATTGQNGVT
-1778 DILTL
+1778 NTITL
-1783 PCSADGTYTYWVR
+1783 PCQSDGTYTYWVR
-1796 EDKKPNGHKENNT
+1796 EDKEPNGHKENKT
-1809 PQPITVT
+1809 PQAITIT
-1816 LPADAGATKPMTFTN
+1816 LPADAGTTKQMTFTN

-1841 AQKLS
+1841 AQKLDN
-1846 SKGDPVVGTAFKV
+1846 KGQPVKGAVFKV

-1880 TWYLQ
+1880 TWYLE
-1885 SDEDGLVEFD
+1885 SDRKGLVEFD
-1895 KDHRAHG
+1895 KDHRANG
-1902 YTNDTFYQYDTNGDG
+1902 YTSDTFYQYGKDGDG

-1929 TYQEVKTPKEY
+1929 TYQEVKTPSEY
-1940 ILDDTTQIWSEK
+1940 VLDDTTQIWSEK
-1952 DHKIDIKRYYNE
+1952 NQQIEVKKYYNWLK
-1964 IAPCKITIQKLSDD
+1964 PCKITIQKLSDD
-1978 GKTPLQNVEFE
+1978 GKTPLRGVHFE
-1989 LTFAKESEPYTE
+1989 LTFVKQSETSTQD
-2001 NALKTYK
+2001 AIKTYN
-2008 PLLKQGESIKAK
+2008 PLLKEGESVTGI
-2020 TDANGYIVWSNLD
+2020 TDANGYIVWDNLD
-2033 QGEYKIVETKTVS
+2033 QGEYKIVETKTLS
-2046 GMSLLKDP
+2046 GMSLLTDP
-2054 INITLPITMT
+2054 IKITLPITMT

-2071 SAATDQGYFDEGYTN
+2071 SAATDQGHFDEGYTN

-2100 PNFVMPTTGASGMW
+2100 PNFVMPTTGASGIW

-2119 GFGIMTIFGTGLIVY
+2119 GFGTMAILGTGLIVF

-2139 NTRKRRKHK
+2139 KTKKHKKHK

>member
-17 YVSSMRNRIFA
+17 YVSSMRNRILA
-28 GLIAAVTAASPVITT
+28 GLIAAVTAASPVMTS
-43 AAELGGYPI
+43 AAELGGYDI
-52 TSETDGSTE
+52 ASETDGSIE
-61 SLDVNTGRETAAE
+61 SLDVNTGGETAAE
-74 TVTDDSGAVSVTAEV
+74 TVTDDSGTVSVTTEV
-89 GDTDNIGNAENM
+89 GNNEN
-101 TESAESA
+101 TAESAESVN
-108 DNVVAKAEESEK
+108 DVITKAEESE
-120 SGEKTETK
+120 STGEKTETK

-150 DAGKSTEK
+150 DAGKSAEK
-158 RVKLVT
+158 KVKLVT
-164 QTGTDE
+164 QTDTDE
-170 LGNEATRTLINV
+170 LGNETTRTLINV

-218 DDGYVVSK
+218 DDGYVISK
-226 YDLRDRLVDGVKT
+226 YDLQDRLVDGVKT

-257 DESSASDR
+257 DKSSASDK

-289 KNGSKGDT
+289 KTGSTDDAT
-297 KDDTAKDEEA
+297 NDTAKDEEA
-307 VDDTGATKDIDLTVD
+307 VDDADTAKDTDLTVD
-322 GEVAADDSKNDM
+322 GEVAADNSKKDM
-334 NTDLTVDGEKTGEEA
+334 DTDLTVDEEKKDEEA
-349 KDHETSGND
+349 KDQE
-358 ADNVESNETVS
+358 
-369 DISGDTDNANTAEGD
+369 DTDNTNTAEDGGE
-384 DKVTEN
+384 VTEN
-390 VADDDAGEDVNADES
+390 VADNDAGEDVNADES
-405 GSEGEENT
+405 GYEGDENT

-425 ENVDTADMT
+425 ENVDTVDMT
-434 GETHFIDTAENIG
+434 GETHFIDAAENIG

-461 LSDNSNAIIDP
+461 LSDDSNAIIDP

-528 VISPDDVMTEA
+528 VISPDDVMTEE

-690 VLDAWVLGAADDNG
+690 VLDAWILGAADDNG

-933 AVTLDDGVINS
+933 AVTLDDGVTNS

-1047 KKYLKKSHGEAVS
+1047 KKYLKKGHGEAVS

-1195 ATKKTAVCAIYT
+1195 TTKKTAVCAIYT

-1351 SQNTNEVLAYAL
+1351 SQNTNEALAYAL

-1400 YTTNGN
+1400 YTTDGN

-1846 SKGDPVVGTAFKV
+1846 SKGDPVVGTVFKV

>member
-1 MKKRNKYIPSD
+1 
-12 KERRK
+12 
-17 YVSSMRNRIFA
+17 MRNRIFA
-28 GLIAAVTAASPVITT
+28 GLIAAVTAASPMITT
-43 AAELGGYPI
+43 AAELGEYDVA
-52 TSETDGSTE
+52 SETDGSTE
-61 SLDVNTGRETAAE
+61 SLDVNTGGETGAE
-74 TVTDDSGAVSVTAEV
+74 TVTDDSGTVSVTTEV
-89 GDTDNIGNAENM
+89 GNNEN
-101 TESAESA
+101 TAESAESVN
-108 DNVVAKAEESEK
+108 DVITKAEESE
-120 SGEKTETK
+120 STGEKTETK

-150 DAGKSTEK
+150 DAGKSAEK

-170 LGNEATRTLINV
+170 LGNETTRTLINV

-218 DDGYVVSK
+218 DDGYVISK
-226 YDLRDRLVDGVKT
+226 YDLQDRLVDGTAV
-239 DVGFDKTEG
+239 DVGFYKKDSVDVDLNVNEADNAGSEG
-248 DDLTVAEGE
+248 KK
-257 DESSASDR
+257 
-265 TEFSY
+265 EFSY

-276 NMALTIELEEKQE
+276 NMSLTIELEEKQE
-289 KNGSKGDT
+289 KATDDTEKAGSADDVT
-297 KDDTAKDEEA
+297 DDTAKDKEA
-307 VDDTGATKDIDLTVD
+307 VDEVEDAGMAKDTDLTVD
-322 GEVAADDSKNDM
+322 GEVASDDSKKDM
-334 NTDLTVDGEKTGEEA
+334 NTDLTVDGEKSGEEA
-349 KDHETSGND
+349 KDPEAADSDAGSTESSETSD
-358 ADNVESNETVS
+358 
-369 DISGDTDNANTAEGD
+369 DISSDTDNTNTAEDGSE
-384 DKVTEN
+384 VTEN
-390 VADDDAGEDVNADES
+390 VADDDAGEDVNADKS
-405 GSEGEENT
+405 GSVDKESSG
-413 DESVENVNSGEA
+413 ESVEDVNSDEA
-425 ENVDTADMT
+425 ENIDTVDMT

-461 LSDNSNAIIDP
+461 LSDDSNAIIDP

-528 VISPDDVMTEA
+528 VISPDDVMTEE

-552 DNTIETLTKD
+552 DNAIETLTKD

-690 VLDAWVLGAADDNG
+690 VLDAWILGAADDNG

-933 AVTLDDGVINS
+933 AVTLDDGVTNS

-1047 KKYLKKSHGEAVS
+1047 KKYLKKGHGEAVS

-1351 SQNTNEVLAYAL
+1351 SQNTNEALAYAL

-1465 INPVPTL
+1465 INHVPTL

-1745 YTVSGAEFGVYEDQ
+1745 YTVSGAEFGIYSDQ
-1759 ACTKKVPNGT
+1759 WCTQKVGT
-1769 LTTKENGVT
+1769 ATTGQNGVT
-1778 DILTL
+1778 NTITL
-1783 PCSADGTYTYWVR
+1783 PCQANGTYTYYVR
-1796 EDKKPNGHKENNT
+1796 EDIAPNGHKENKT
-1809 PQPITVT
+1809 PQAITVT
-1816 LPADAGATKPMTFTN
+1816 LPADAGTTKQMTFTN
-1831 EPETD
+1831 EPKTTMLD
-1836 ELSAF
+1836 AF
-1841 AQKLS
+1841 AQKLD
-1846 SKGDPVVGTAFKV
+1846 SKDHPVEGAIFKV
-1859 RLYDGKYT
+1859 CLYDGEYT
-1867 TVQECEAKGVLKK
+1867 TVQECEVKGVLKK
-1880 TWYLQ
+1880 TWYLK
-1885 SDEDGLVEFD
+1885 SGEDGLVKFD
-1895 KDHRAHG
+1895 DKHLARNYHVSDS
-1902 YTNDTFYQYDTNGDG
+1902 FYRYDENGDG
-1917 SLDVVIPIGCTV
+1917 EAEVVIPIGCTV
-1929 TYQEVKTPKEY
+1929 TYKEVYAPGVCQPDEE
-1940 ILDDTTQIWSEK
+1940 TQIWSSK
-1952 DHKIDIKRYYNE
+1952 NQKIEIKKFYNDIY
-1964 IAPCKITIQKLSDD
+1964 PCKITIKKLKED
-1978 GKTPLQNVEFE
+1978 GKTSLRGVKFK
-1989 LTFAKESEPYTE
+1989 LTFVKESESYI
-2001 NALKTYK
+2001 NNMFKTYT
-2008 PLLKQGESIKAK
+2008 PLLTEGQSVEST
-2020 TDANGYIVWSNLD
+2020 TDSDGTIVWKNLD
-2033 QGEYKIVETKTVS
+2033 QGEYRITEIQTVS
-2046 GMSLLKDP
+2046 GMTLLKDP

-2071 SAATDQGYFDEGYTN
+2071 SAAIDSGRYDNDKNLWF
-2086 KWYFYEAKFEVTNT
+2086 FYEAKFEVTNNVT
-2100 PNFVMPTTGASGMW
+2100 FKMPTTGATGVW
-2114 KFIFF
+2114 KFIFY
-2119 GFGIMTIFGTGLIVY
+2119 GFGTMAILGTGLIIC
-2134 DSKNK
+2134 DLKNK
-2139 NTRKRRKHK
+2139 KTRKLKKKKK

>member
-528 VISPDDVMTEA
+528 IISPDDVMTEE

-552 DNTIETLTKD
+552 DNAIETLTKD

-690 VLDAWVLGAADDNG
+690 VLDAWILGAADDNG

-852 AYVDTMKDDDN
+852 AYVDTMKDDDK

-933 AVTLDDGVINS
+933 AVTLDDGVTNS

-1047 KKYLKKSHGEAVS
+1047 KKYLKKGHGEAVS

-1195 ATKKTAVCAIYT
+1195 TTKKTAVCAIYT

-1351 SQNTNEVLAYAL
+1351 SQNTNEALAYAL

-1400 YTTNGN
+1400 YTTDGN

-1745 YTVSGAEFGVYEDQ
+1745 YTVSGAEFGIYSDQ
-1759 ACTKKVPNGT
+1759 WCTQKVGT
-1769 LTTKENGVT
+1769 ATTGQNGVT
-1778 DILTL
+1778 NTITL
-1783 PCSADGTYTYWVR
+1783 PCQSDGTYTYWVR
-1796 EDKKPNGHKENNT
+1796 EDKEPNGHKENKT
-1809 PQPITVT
+1809 PQAITIT
-1816 LPADAGATKPMTFTN
+1816 LPADAGTTKQMTFTN

-1841 AQKLS
+1841 AQKLDN
-1846 SKGDPVVGTAFKV
+1846 KGQPVKGAVFKV

-1880 TWYLQ
+1880 TWYLE
-1885 SDEDGLVEFD
+1885 SDRKGLVEFD
-1895 KDHRAHG
+1895 KDHRANG
-1902 YTNDTFYQYDTNGDG
+1902 YTSDTFYQYDKDGDG

-1929 TYQEVKTPKEY
+1929 TYQEVKTPSEY
-1940 ILDDTTQIWSEK
+1940 VLDDTTQIWSEK
-1952 DHKIDIKRYYNE
+1952 NQQIEVKKYYNWLK
-1964 IAPCKITIQKLSDD
+1964 PCKITIQKLSDD
-1978 GKTPLQNVEFE
+1978 GKTPLRGVHFE
-1989 LTFAKESEPYTE
+1989 LTFVKQSETSTQD
-2001 NALKTYK
+2001 AIKTYN
-2008 PLLKQGESIKAK
+2008 PLLKEGESVTGI
-2020 TDANGYIVWSNLD
+2020 TDANGYIVWDNLD
-2033 QGEYKIVETKTVS
+2033 QGEYKIVETKTLS
-2046 GMSLLKDP
+2046 GMSLLTDP
-2054 INITLPITMT
+2054 IKITLPITMT

-2071 SAATDQGYFDEGYTN
+2071 SAATDQGHFDEGYTN

-2100 PNFVMPTTGASGMW
+2100 PNFVMPTTGASGIW

-2119 GFGIMTIFGTGLIVY
+2119 GFGTMAILGTGLIVF

-2139 NTRKRRKHK
+2139 KTKKHKKHK

>member
-1 MKKRNKYIPSD
+1 MRNKKVYNPSD
-12 KERRK
+12 KGKRK
-17 YVSSMRNRIFA
+17 YVSSMRNRILA
-28 GLIAAVTAASPVITT
+28 GLVAAVTAASPVITT
-43 AAELGGYPI
+43 AAELGGYDVA
-52 TSETDGSTE
+52 SETDGSTE
-61 SLDVNTGRETAAE
+61 SLDVNTGGETGAE
-74 TVTDDSGAVSVTAEV
+74 TVTDDSGTVSVTTEV
-89 GDTDNIGNAENM
+89 GNNEN
-101 TESAESA
+101 TAESAESVN
-108 DNVVAKAEESEK
+108 DVITKAEESE
-120 SGEKTETK
+120 STGEKTETK
-128 FLFINLAKAKGGT
+128 FLFINLAKAKGGA

-150 DAGKSTEK
+150 DAGKSAEK

-170 LGNEATRTLINV
+170 LGNETTRTLINV

-218 DDGYVVSK
+218 DDGYVISK
-226 YDLRDRLVDGVKT
+226 YDLQDRLVDGVKT
-239 DVGFDKTEG
+239 DVGFDKTES
-248 DDLTVAEGE
+248 DDLTATEDT
-257 DESSASDR
+257 DESSASGK

-289 KNGSKGDT
+289 ETGSTDDAT
-297 KDDTAKDEEA
+297 NDTAKDEEA
-307 VDDTGATKDIDLTVD
+307 VDDADTAKDTDLTVD
-322 GEVAADDSKNDM
+322 GEVAADNSKKDM
-334 NTDLTVDGEKTGEEA
+334 DTDLTVDEEKKDEEA
-349 KDHETSGND
+349 KDQE
-358 ADNVESNETVS
+358 
-369 DISGDTDNANTAEGD
+369 DTDNTNTAEDGGE
-384 DKVTEN
+384 VTEN
-390 VADDDAGEDVNADES
+390 VADNDAGEDVNADES
-405 GSEGEENT
+405 GSVDKESSG
-413 DESVENVNSGEA
+413 ESVEDVNSDEA
-425 ENVDTADMT
+425 ENIDTVDMT

-447 DLDSASFST
+447 DLDSTSFST

-461 LSDNSNAIIDP
+461 LSDDSNAIIDP

-500 EVNAEAVEPDKEIV
+500 EVNADAVEPDKEIV

-528 VISPDDVMTEA
+528 VISPDDVMTEE

-552 DNTIETLTKD
+552 DNAIETLTKD

-690 VLDAWVLGAADDNG
+690 VLDAWILGAADDNG

-783 IDTSYTQIKEMQIVN
+783 IDTNYTDVKDMQIVN

-882 GWHFDNLTGLVYMP
+882 GWHFDNLTGLVYIP

-933 AVTLDDGVINS
+933 AVTLDDGVTNS

-1004 HVDAKKTEQAGD
+1004 HVDAEKTEQAGD

-1047 KKYLKKSHGEAVS
+1047 KKYLKKGHGESVS
-1060 ARFCYPENNGYWS
+1060 ARFCYPENNGNWS

-1263 SNGTEETV
+1263 GNGTEETV

-1351 SQNTNEVLAYAL
+1351 SQNTNEALAYAL

-1657 EGATNLGSITIQNQ
+1657 EGTTNLGSITIQNQ

-1745 YTVSGAEFGVYEDQ
+1745 YTVSGAEFGIYSDQ
-1759 ACTKKVPNGT
+1759 WCTQKVGT
-1769 LTTKENGVT
+1769 ATTSQNGVT
-1778 DILTL
+1778 NTITL
-1783 PCSADGTYTYWVR
+1783 PCQSDGTYTYWVR
-1796 EDKKPNGHKENNT
+1796 EDKKPNGHKENKT

-1846 SKGDPVVGTAFKV
+1846 SKGDPVVGTVFKV

-1867 TVQECEAKGVLKK
+1867 TVQECEARGILKK

-1885 SDEDGLVEFD
+1885 SDNKGFVNFD
-1895 KDHRAHG
+1895 NQNLAPG
-1902 YTNDTFYQYDTNGDG
+1902 YNSDTFYKYGDKDGDG
-1917 SLDVVIPIGCTV
+1917 KTDIVIPIGCTV
-1929 TYQEVKTPKEY
+1929 TYQEVKTPSEY
-1940 ILDDTTQIWSEK
+1940 VLDDTTQIWSEK
-1952 DHKIDIKRYYNE
+1952 NQQIDVKKFYNE
-1964 IAPCKITIQKLSDD
+1964 PTPCKIKIRKLSDD
-1978 GKTPLQNVEFE
+1978 GKTPLSGVEFE
-1989 LTFAKESEPYTE
+1989 LKFVKESQPYTMD
-2001 NALKTYK
+2001 ALNSFI
-2008 PLLKQGESIKAK
+2008 PLLKQGETTKAT
-2020 TDANGYIVWSNLD
+2020 TDANGYIIWENLD
-2033 QGEYKIVETKTVS
+2033 QGEYQITETKTIT

-2071 SAATDQGYFDEGYTN
+2071 SAATDQGRFDEGYTN
-2086 KWYFYEAKFEVTNT
+2086 KWYFYEATFEVTNT
-2100 PNFVMPTTGASGMW
+2100 PNFVMPTTGANGVW

-2119 GFGIMTIFGTGLIVY
+2119 GFGTMAILGTGLIVY

-2139 NTRKRRKHK
+2139 NTRKRRRHK

>member
-61 SLDVNTGRETAAE
+61 SLDVNTDRETAAE
-74 TVTDDSGAVSVTAEV
+74 TVTDDSGTVSVTTEV
-89 GDTDNIGNAENM
+89 GDTGNIGNTENM

-128 FLFINLAKAKGGT
+128 FLFINLAKANGGT

-150 DAGKSTEK
+150 DAGKSVEK

-170 LGNEATRTLINV
+170 LGNETTRTLINV

-226 YDLRDRLVDGVKT
+226 YDLRDRLVDGTAV

-257 DESSASDR
+257 DKSSASDK

-322 GEVAADDSKNDM
+322 GEVAADDSKKDM

-390 VADDDAGEDVNADES
+390 VAGEDVNADES
-405 GSEGEENT
+405 GSEGDENT

-425 ENVDTADMT
+425 ENVDTVDMT
-434 GETHFIDTAENIG
+434 GETHFIDAAENIG

-461 LSDNSNAIIDP
+461 LSDDSNAIIDP

-528 VISPDDVMTEA
+528 VISPDDVMTEE

-731 FSGYISKYGT
+731 FSGYISKYGI

-882 GWHFDNLTGLVYMP
+882 GWHFDNLTGLVYIP

-912 VQVMQKLIGFNWAD
+912 VQVMQKLIGFNWTD

-933 AVTLDDGVINS
+933 AVTLDDGVTNS

-1004 HVDAKKTEQAGD
+1004 HVDAEKTEQAGD

-1047 KKYLKKSHGEAVS
+1047 KKYLKKGHGESVS
-1060 ARFCYPENNGYWS
+1060 ARFCYPENSGYWS
-1073 YYKGHES
+1073 YHEGHES

-1106 QGNINSILLNG
+1106 QGNIDSILLNG
-1117 KVWSMKASDIVPFV
+1117 KVWSMKTSDIVPFV

-1185 LVMMRIVNVN
+1185 LIMMRIVNVN

-1215 IGLFAFNYTDTSTTR
+1215 IGLFAFNYTDTSTIR

-1263 SNGTEETV
+1263 RNGTEETV

-1351 SQNTNEVLAYAL
+1351 SQNTNEALAYAL

-1400 YTTNGN
+1400 YTTDGN

-1846 SKGDPVVGTAFKV
+1846 SKGDPVVGTVFKV

-1885 SDEDGLVEFD
+1885 SDKDGLVEFD

-2086 KWYFYEAKFEVTNT
+2086 KWYFYEAKFEVTNI

>member
-74 TVTDDSGAVSVTAEV
+74 TVTDDSGTVSVTTEV
-89 GDTDNIGNAENM
+89 GDTGNIGNTENM

-128 FLFINLAKAKGGT
+128 FLFINLAKANGGT

-150 DAGKSTEK
+150 DAGKSVEK

-170 LGNEATRTLINV
+170 LGNETTRTLINV

-239 DVGFDKTEG
+239 DVGFNKTEG

-289 KNGSKGDT
+289 KSGSKGDT

-307 VDDTGATKDIDLTVD
+307 VDDTGATKDTDLTVD
-322 GEVAADDSKNDM
+322 GEVAADDSKKDM
-334 NTDLTVDGEKTGEEA
+334 NADLTVDGEKTGEEA

-390 VADDDAGEDVNADES
+390 VAGEDVNADES
-405 GSEGEENT
+405 GYEGDENT

-425 ENVDTADMT
+425 ENVDTVDMT
-434 GETHFIDTAENIG
+434 GETHFIDAAENIG

-461 LSDNSNAIIDP
+461 LSDDSNAIIDP

-528 VISPDDVMTEA
+528 VISPDDVMTEE

-690 VLDAWVLGAADDNG
+690 VLDAWILGAADDNG

-882 GWHFDNLTGLVYMP
+882 GWHFD
-896 KSIFYEDGTLY
+896 
-907 VDKIQ
+907 
-912 VQVMQKLIGFNWAD
+912 
-926 DYNSTVG
+926 
-933 AVTLDDGVINS
+933 
-944 TWTAGNIYA
+944 
-953 DYTNIQVGKYLDVNN
+953 
-968 MLVTMNGIPVE
+968 
-979 GKLYGYEPETG
+979 
-990 ILTLG
+990 
-995 FSPSVVQSI
+995 
-1004 HVDAKKTEQAGD
+1004 
-1016 VEPGVKVASGYS
+1016 
-1028 FSEMVTINT
+1028 
-1037 SIGCGSISIN
+1037 
-1047 KKYLKKSHGEAVS
+1047 
-1060 ARFCYPENNGYWS
+1060 
-1073 YYKGHES
+1073 
-1080 AVMCYRFTDYND
+1080 
-1092 DSLDLQFCNWVLFN
+1092 
-1106 QGNINSILLNG
+1106 
-1117 KVWSMKASDIVPFV
+1117 
-1131 LNVNSFDAGFA
+1131 
-1142 DFEELKMSNGKDV
+1142 
-1155 ELALQCCHIN
+1155 
-1165 NGGGQ
+1165 
-1170 WNSNLGTALGAWRNG
+1170 
-1185 LVMMRIVNVN
+1185 
-1195 ATKKTAVCAIYT
+1195 
-1207 QNIANQHG
+1207 
-1215 IGLFAFNYTDTSTTR
+1215 
-1230 VKLAKRSGVSWTAPY
+1230 
-1245 SKEVYSLEGAKY
+1245 
-1257 RLYKRN
+1257 
-1263 SNGTEETV
+1263 
-1271 YYMKDGAVAT
+1271 
-1281 KSVKLKEVTTDA
+1281 
-1293 NSHSIRDLLTTNAK
+1293 
-1307 GNTKYI
+1307 
-1313 ALEPG
+1313 
-1318 TYYIKEQTPSTG
+1318 
-1330 FYRCNNYAQFTV
+1330 
-1342 EEDDTTVTL
+1342 
-1351 SQNTNEVLAYAL
+1351 
-1363 SEQPKEGRLSIIKT
+1363 
-1377 NSAGQSTE
+1377 
-1385 NLNLNAVFK
+1385 
-1394 IEYWDN
+1394 
-1400 YTTNGN
+1400 
-1406 DKPKSQWFMQAVF
+1406 
-1419 DGTNWV
+1419 
-1425 AQLDETR
+1425 
-1432 YRASWTDPNTGV
+1432 
-1444 TQYSDE
+1444 
-1450 LFYTYRAGKFMQPDG
+1450 
-1465 INPVPTL
+1465 
-1472 PMGSF
+1472 
-1477 RVTEVQAPDGYK
+1477 
-1489 LPADPVIK
+1489 
-1497 LDKNKT
+1497 
-1503 QNIYRRREANDDN
+1503 
-1516 TSGYGW
+1516 
-1522 LSTSVSNEQEDNS
+1522 
-1535 RIQIKKVDE
+1535 
-1544 TGNWSADLVNTEFT
+1544 
-1558 LYDAN
+1558 
-1563 GNACSS
+1563 
-1569 ITITDANYKEF
+1569 
-1580 EYDCKGGQTYTIKE
+1580 
-1594 TKTPACRKTAAP
+1594 
-1606 ITVTIGTGAN
+1606 
-1616 YKKTYQYDIKND
+1616 
-1628 WNPSKIAVSKKDGNN
+1628 
-1643 NWNNN
+1643 
-1648 LIGAQFTLY
+1648 
-1657 EGATNLGSITIQNQ
+1657 
-1671 NAHQFDADVWPGH
+1671 
-1684 TYTIKETHTPAGFI
+1684 
-1698 TAADISVTISTTVY
+1698 
-1712 QSVYYY
+1712 
-1718 DVKNLETPKVQIT
+1718 
-1731 KQSTAPQDILDLSA
+1731 
-1745 YTVSGAEFGVYEDQ
+1745 
-1759 ACTKKVPNGT
+1759 
-1769 LTTKENGVT
+1769 
-1778 DILTL
+1778 
-1783 PCSADGTYTYWVR
+1783 
-1796 EDKKPNGHKENNT
+1796 
-1809 PQPITVT
+1809 
-1816 LPADAGATKPMTFTN
+1816 
-1831 EPETD
+1831 
-1836 ELSAF
+1836 
-1841 AQKLS
+1841 
-1846 SKGDPVVGTAFKV
+1846 
-1859 RLYDGKYT
+1859 
-1867 TVQECEAKGVLKK
+1867 
-1880 TWYLQ
+1880 
-1885 SDEDGLVEFD
+1885 
-1895 KDHRAHG
+1895 
-1902 YTNDTFYQYDTNGDG
+1902 
-1917 SLDVVIPIGCTV
+1917 
-1929 TYQEVKTPKEY
+1929 
-1940 ILDDTTQIWSEK
+1940 
-1952 DHKIDIKRYYNE
+1952 
-1964 IAPCKITIQKLSDD
+1964 
-1978 GKTPLQNVEFE
+1978 
-1989 LTFAKESEPYTE
+1989 
-2001 NALKTYK
+2001 
-2008 PLLKQGESIKAK
+2008 
-2020 TDANGYIVWSNLD
+2020 
-2033 QGEYKIVETKTVS
+2033 
-2046 GMSLLKDP
+2046 
-2054 INITLPITMT
+2054 
-2064 DKQAKDM
+2064 
-2071 SAATDQGYFDEGYTN
+2071 
-2086 KWYFYEAKFEVTNT
+2086 
-2100 PNFVMPTTGASGMW
+2100 
-2114 KFIFF
+2114 
-2119 GFGIMTIFGTGLIVY
+2119 
-2134 DSKNK
+2134 
-2139 NTRKRRKHK
+2139 